1 MESVSFQLPAGFEK
15 LRKASVALRDLLTR
29 HKVKEDIIN
38 GCELALQE
46 LLANIAEH
54 SYGEDESRFISVDLR
69 VEGKRLFIHTEDVG
83 VPANVNLEKVAM
95 PDPFDLQVGGYGM
108 ALIMELMD
116 KVEYQY
122 RDGKNLWFMSKAI

>member
-29 HKVKEDIIN
+29 HRVKEEIIN

-46 LLANIAEH
+46 LLVNIAEH
-54 SYGEDESRFISVDLR
+54 SYGEDENRFISVGLR
-69 VEGKRLFIHTEDVG
+69 IEGNRFFVETEDSG
-83 VPANVNLEKVAM
+83 MPANVNLEKVAM
-95 PDPFDLQVGGYGM
+95 PDPLDLQVGGYGM

-122 RDGKNLWFMSKAI
+122 RDGKNLWFMSKVI